1 MVKSITRGSKLSAA
15 LKCIEDKQIQK
26 HIIRKIGQMLR
37 NEIARMCSRE
47 VGSVLHQQGRD
58 TLMKFSWNDVVTE
71 ATHHAPIL
79 LELLKSCTSTRRP
92 RSNRHSVISMCIAM
106 LCKVRCNDMSL
117 AHKIL
122 SLVLYAGHSSKQVQ
136 CSDDN

>member
-1 MVKSITRGSKLSAA
+1 MVKAITRRSKLSIA

-26 HIIRKIGQMLR
+26 HIIRRVGLMLR
-37 NEIARMCSRE
+37 SEVARMCSRE
-47 VGSVLHQQGRD
+47 VGSVLHQQGRES
-58 TLMKFSWNDVVTE
+58 LMKFAWNDVVTE

-117 AHKIL
+117 AHKVL
-122 SLVLYAGHSSKQVQ
+122 SLVLHSSKQVQ
-136 CSDDN
+136 